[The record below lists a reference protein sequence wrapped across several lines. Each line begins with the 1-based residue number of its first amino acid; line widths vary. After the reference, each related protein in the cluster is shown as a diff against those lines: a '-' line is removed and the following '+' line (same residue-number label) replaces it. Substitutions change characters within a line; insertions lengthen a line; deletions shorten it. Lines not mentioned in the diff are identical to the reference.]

1 MTPIHDAT
9 DLSDK
14 TVTEL
19 IADFKSED
27 GLVREHAREEIVNRG
42 SKATS
47 DLVEALSDKAHQVRW
62 EAAKSLTKIRDPKA
76 APALVDALEDSS
88 FEVQWLAAEALIQL
102 KRDAIVPILQ
112 ALTKRYE
119 SQYLRAGAH
128 HVLHALEREELLDEK
143 TLPVLDE
150 LRSLTPSEPYPM
162 AARNA
167 LEQLT

>member
-1 MTPIHDAT
+1 MSQIHDAT
-9 DLSDK
+9 DLSGK
-14 TVTEL
+14 TITEL
-19 IADFKSED
+19 LADFESED
-27 GLVREHAREEIVNRG
+27 GLVREHAREEVVNRG
-42 SKATS
+42 SKATP
-47 DLVEALSDKAHQVRW
+47 DLVAALSNKEHQVRW
-62 EAAKSLTKIRDPKA
+62 EAAKSLIRIQDPKA

-102 KRDAIVPILQ
+102 KRDAIVPILK

-128 HVLHALEREELLDEK
+128 HVLHALEREDLLDDL

-150 LRSLTPSEPYPM
+150 LRSLTPTEPYPM